1 MEQSHGY
8 VLRAKSSPAFTDDGR
23 LLPTVGV
30 EEEAVSGVRV
40 GGEGEGGPGAAHVGG
55 QRPHYGVVATQPV
68 AVVVIVDDGHLDRH
82 AVEVN
87 HSVDHGRCLGRRH
100 A

>member
-30 EEEAVSGVRV
+30 EEEAVGSVGVRR
-40 GGEGEGGPGAAHVGG
+40 EGEGGPGATNVWR
-55 QRPHYGVVATQPV
+55 QRPHDGVVATEAV

-82 AVEVN
+82 AVEVD
-87 HSVDHGRCLGRRH
+87 HAVDHGRCLGRRH